1 MLRRTLCL
9 ASLTVL
15 ATACGGSPPT
25 QEEIDDARDKA
36 EVALGVA
43 SQARAAL
50 ELLGILPVYTCGESR
65 RTFVGK
71 AAESVQADVGCV
83 TASAEALDEATDA
96 VILSFPEGGCEVRK
110 HTVSGQTAFK
120 YSGGEDR
127 MEVKADLRQLKVD
140 GYSVQAEVGYGT
152 CGDESRYF
160 ALAEGPLP
168 KKPEYTFRVDGRV
181 GKRDGLPVI
190 GGTSLV
196 LNGPGEV
203 TGPEG
208 TGRADLHGAGVRDW
222 RVRPEGGRGAAGDGG
237 RARGEGLV
245 QDDPVAPGED
255 GADHRRPGAG
265 EGARRPLVRGRR
277 RARHPGSPPAALR
290 PRRRR
295 RGGFH

>member
-1 MLRRTLCL
+1 MLRRMICL

-43 SQARAAL
+43 GQARGAL
-50 ELLGILPVYTCGESR
+50 ELLGILPVYTCGEPR

-71 AAESVQADVGCV
+71 AVESAQAEVGCV
-83 TASAEALDEATDA
+83 TASAESLDATTDA
-96 VILSFPEGGCEVRK
+96 LILSFPEGCEVRK

-140 GYSVQAEVGYGT
+140 GYSLQAEVGYGT

-168 KKPEYTFRVDGRV
+168 QHPEYTFRMDGQV
-181 GKRDGLPVI
+181 GKRDGVPVI

-196 LNGPGEV
+196 LNGPGEI
-203 TGPEG
+203 TGPQG
-208 TGRADLHGAGVRDW
+208 TGRLTFTELEYELGEYAPKEGEVLLETVDGHTIKASFKTTLWRLGKMELTIDDREPVKVPVVR
-222 RVRPEGGRGAAGDGG
+222 
-237 RARGEGLV
+237 
-245 QDDPVAPGED
+245 
-255 GADHRRPGAG
+255 
-265 EGARRPLVRGRR
+265 
-277 RARHPGSPPAALR
+277 
-290 PRRRR
+290 
-295 RGGFH
+295 

>member
-71 AAESVQADVGCV
+71 AVESVQADVGCV

-96 VILSFPEGGCEVRK
+96 VILSFPEGSCEVRK

-140 GYSVQAEVGYGT
+140 GYAVQAEVGYGT

-168 KKPEYTFRVDGRV
+168 KNPEYTFRVDGRV
-181 GKRDGLPVI
+181 GKRDGVPVI

-203 TGPEG
+203 TGPDG
-208 TGRADLHGAGVRDW
+208 TGRLTFTELEYELGEYAPKEGEVLLETADGHTVKASFQTTLW
-222 RVRPEGGRGAAGDGG
+222 RLGKME
-237 RARGEGLV
+237 LLI
-245 QDDPVAPGED
+245 DDREPVKVPIV
-255 GADHRRPGAG
+255 H
-265 EGARRPLVRGRR
+265 
-277 RARHPGSPPAALR
+277 
-290 PRRRR
+290 
-295 RGGFH
+295 

>member
-1 MLRRTLCL
+1 MLHRTLCL
-9 ASLTVL
+9 VSLTAL
-15 ATACGGSPPT
+15 ATACGGTPPT

-50 ELLGILPVYTCGESR
+50 ELLGLLPVYTCGESR

-71 AAESVQADVGCV
+71 AVESVRAEVGCV
-83 TASAEALDEATDA
+83 TASAESLDAATDA
-96 VILSFPEGGCEVRK
+96 VVLSFPEGCQVSK
-110 HTVSGQTAFK
+110 HTVYGQTAFR

-140 GYSVQAEVGYGT
+140 GDSVQAEVGYGT

-181 GKRDGLPVI
+181 GKRDGVPVI

-203 TGPEG
+203 TGPDG
-208 TGRADLHGAGVRDW
+208 TGRLTFTELEYEIGEYAPKEGEVLLETANGHTVKAVFKTTLWRLGKMELTIDDREPVKVPVVR
-222 RVRPEGGRGAAGDGG
+222 
-237 RARGEGLV
+237 
-245 QDDPVAPGED
+245 
-255 GADHRRPGAG
+255 
-265 EGARRPLVRGRR
+265 
-277 RARHPGSPPAALR
+277 
-290 PRRRR
+290 
-295 RGGFH
+295 